1 VTPPSALDMDVAQ
14 ADYDALA
21 DLFLADAYPA
31 LNGAAPTVA
40 PSNSRTPALSPT
52 LHAVIAG
59 HLPVLASAWVTQ
71 YARHQAD
78 TSKQPV
84 ALLRLAGG
92 QALIDLVLPSGH
104 KLPTDASPRPGA
116 PLPEALAAIAARY
129 PRWVIRVDEAAESD
143 LFRQPLASI
152 ALLTGADDPAV
163 VASFQTLKG
172 LSLSLPDTPPP
183 LELVIMGA
191 PTDKADAAE
200 SKLRRACATFF
211 DALPPAA
218 TRIPR
223 IHSSVTLQLY
233 RAPTTATL
241 DDIVAAIQA
250 PAPTS
255 EPIAKAPTTP
265 PPSESVR
272 EVHNGHVPHP
282 PAITAL
288 PNPQS
293 PIPSPQSLP
302 PSLSALPFTCPYAHA
317 ITFALDPQGALH
329 LVAQQSISPADA
341 SQRLLTAAAWANDH
355 KQLLTAAAPALKD
368 HQATLHILTADA
380 RTARPLL
387 DTGLKLHLVTPS
399 GLHPLN

>member
-1 VTPPSALDMDVAQ
+1 MTPPSALDMDVAQ

-31 LNGAAPTVA
+31 LNGAAHTVA
-40 PSNSRTPALSPT
+40 PSHDCTVALSPT

-116 PLPEALAAIAARY
+116 PLQEALSTIAARY

-172 LSLSLPDTPPP
+172 LSLSLPDSPPP

-218 TRIPR
+218 TRIPK

-241 DDIVAAIQA
+241 DDIVASIRFPLPEGGGQGVG
-250 PAPTS
+250 S
-255 EPIAKAPTTP
+255 
-265 PPSESVR
+265 
-272 EVHNGHVPHP
+272 VPHP
-282 PAITAL
+282 PEPPAPAQS
-288 PNPQS
+288 NPQS
-293 PIPSPQSLP
+293 PIPTPPSPAPLP
-302 PSLSALPFTCPYAHA
+302 PSLSPLPFTCPYANA
-317 ITFALDPQGALH
+317 ITLALDPQGALH
-329 LVAQQSISPADA
+329 LVAQLNLAPADA

-355 KQLLTAAAPALKD
+355 KQLLSSAAPALKD

-380 RTARPLL
+380 RSARPLL
-387 DTGLKLHLVTPS
+387 DTGLKLHLVTS
-399 GLHPLN
+399 GGVHPLN